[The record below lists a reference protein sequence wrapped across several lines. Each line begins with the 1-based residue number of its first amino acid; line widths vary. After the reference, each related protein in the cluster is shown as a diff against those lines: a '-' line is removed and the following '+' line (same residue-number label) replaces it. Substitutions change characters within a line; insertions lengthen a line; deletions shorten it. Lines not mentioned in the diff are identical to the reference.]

1 MALTSGILLI
11 YLKNMEAF
19 TRNYWGALLPGTQ
32 PKKVNQQHSKAS
44 TALCFFWAPN
54 PVLPPS
60 PRLGPKGSKASGV
73 PRWVWGLLSSCF
85 ETVGAWRFQGKLRRR
100 QIERPEFTNCK

>member
-44 TALCFFWAPN
+44 TALCFF
-54 PVLPPS
+54 
-60 PRLGPKGSKASGV
+60 LGA
-73 PRWVWGLLSSCF
+73 
-85 ETVGAWRFQGKLRRR
+85 
-100 QIERPEFTNCK
+100 